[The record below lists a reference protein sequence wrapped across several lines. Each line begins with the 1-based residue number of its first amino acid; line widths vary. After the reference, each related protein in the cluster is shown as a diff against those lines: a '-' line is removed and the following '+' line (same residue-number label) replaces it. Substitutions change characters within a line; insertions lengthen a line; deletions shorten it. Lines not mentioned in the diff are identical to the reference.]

1 MKYLEKNVD
10 GLPVFEL
17 EGKIMGGTECE
28 DLCQRMMDVIAAGQ
42 SNLVVDFEKVQW
54 MNSAGI
60 GMLIQ
65 CVTRL
70 RRDGGDLHFLGI
82 HAKVGYYFRITK
94 LDTVLKI
101 YGNMNEVLK
110 KLQLTNSNS
119 KSVV

>member
-94 LDTVLKI
+94 LDSVLKI

-110 KLQLTNSNS
+110 KLQLTNSSS
-119 KSVV
+119 KGLV

>member
-1 MKYLEKNVD
+1 MKYFEKNVD
-10 GLPVFEL
+10 GLSVFEL

-28 DLCQRMMDVIAAGQ
+28 DLCHRMMDVIATGQ
-42 SNLVVDFEKVQW
+42 SNLVVDFEKIQW
-54 MNSAGI
+54 MNSAGM
-60 GMLIQ
+60 GMMIQ

-101 YGNMNEVLK
+101 YGNMNEVLT
-110 KLQLTNSNS
+110 KLHLTNSSS
-119 KSVV
+119 KGVV

>member
-1 MKYLEKNVD
+1 MKYFEKNVD

-17 EGKIMGGTECE
+17 EGKIMGGTECDE
-28 DLCQRMMDVIAAGQ
+28 LCHRMMDVIAAGQ

-65 CVTRL
+65 CITRL

-101 YGNMNEVLK
+101 YGSMNEVLK
-110 KLQLTNSNS
+110 KLQLTNSSS
-119 KSVV
+119 KSLV

>member
-119 KSVV
+119 KGLV

>member
-10 GLPVFEL
+10 GLPIFEL

-119 KSVV
+119 KSLV